1 MSSLSRRFFLK
12 AGSIAAAIGLLPT
25 TSSAA
30 APVAG
35 QRAVAAAKAYPF
47 RWCVSFDGGELFSA
61 DFDTKEEAI
70 AYAQSCRGGG
80 LIAEC
85 RQQDFD
91 LRISGDMLYDLLQDA
106 NYDLIGEGDFIDA
119 TREQLGELEDA
130 VNRVI
135 HEWACK
141 HKVNRTAWQFGEVR
155 NREEIAGRRG
165 A

>member
-1 MSSLSRRFFLK
+1 MSNLSRRFFLK
-12 AGSIAAAIGLLPT
+12 AGSIAAAIGVLPAA
-25 TSSAA
+25 SSAA
-30 APVAG
+30 APVAE
-35 QRAVAAAKAYPF
+35 QVATVAAKAHPF
-47 RWCVSFDGGELFSA
+47 RWWVSFDGGELFSA

-70 AYAQSCRGGG
+70 AYAQSCHGGG

-85 RQQDFD
+85 QQQDFD
-91 LRISGDMLYDLLQDA
+91 LGVDGGMLYELLQDA
-106 NYDLIGEGDFIDA
+106 NSDLIGEGDFIDA
-119 TREQLGELEDA
+119 TSEQLGELEAA

-155 NREEIAGRRG
+155 NREEIVGWGG

>member
-1 MSSLSRRFFLK
+1 MSNLSRRFFLK
-12 AGSIAAAIGLLPT
+12 ASSIAAAIGLMPT

-35 QRAVAAAKAYPF
+35 QVATVAAKAHPF
-47 RWCVSFDGGELFSA
+47 RWWVSGDGGELFSA
-61 DFDTKEEAI
+61 EFDTKEEAI
-70 AYAQSCRGGG
+70 AHAQSCRGGG

-85 RQQDFD
+85 QQQDFD
-91 LRISGDMLYDLLQDA
+91 LRVSGDMLYELLQDA

-119 TREQLGELEDA
+119 TSEQLGELEDA

-135 HEWACK
+135 HEWAER
-141 HKVNRTAWQFGEVR
+141 HKLDLTAWQFGEVR